1 MMDGLPTVKTEM
13 TKILDATMEKPYWED
28 ESGKKEYYDDTYW
41 MGNDGDEIVIPP
53 LTKEERDALEKYIC
67 EAASSNVFLYNNEVT
82 DIVDEEVK
90 SFFAGERSAQET
102 ADMIQN
108 RVSLLISEQS

>member
-1 MMDGLPTVKTEM
+1 MTPTGW
-13 TKILDATMEKPYWED
+13 AT
-28 ESGKKEYYDDTYW
+28 T
-41 MGNDGDEIVIPP
+41 
-53 LTKEERDALEKYIC
+53 
-67 EAASSNVFLYNNEVT
+67 VT
-82 DIVDEEVK
+82 RSLDIVDEEVK